1 MGGRYEAGSILRPW
15 NRREVTELD
24 GGVFLLLVV
33 IFVIVFKII
42 ASEDKNQRSQWR
54 ASSMIM
60 EQKDKDR
67 RMAGTNY
74 SPDTVQGTFVSKE
87 DAGKLNQDF
96 ATKKE

>member
-60 EQKDKDR
+60 EQKDKER
-67 RMAGTNY
+67 RMAGPRY
-74 SPDTVQGTFVSKE
+74 SPDTVPGIFVSKE

-96 ATKKE
+96 ETEKE

>member
-1 MGGRYEAGSILRPW
+1 M
-15 NRREVTELD
+15 
-24 GGVFLLLVV
+24 
-33 IFVIVFKII
+33 
-42 ASEDKNQRSQWR
+42 
-54 ASSMIM
+54 MM

-96 ATKKE
+96 AAKKE